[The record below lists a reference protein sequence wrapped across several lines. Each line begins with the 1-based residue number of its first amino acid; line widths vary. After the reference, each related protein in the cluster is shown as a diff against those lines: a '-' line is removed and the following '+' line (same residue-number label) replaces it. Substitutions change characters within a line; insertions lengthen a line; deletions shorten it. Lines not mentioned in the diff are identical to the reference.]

1 MIKISWNKH
10 VWHMKTINIV
20 ERQNEIQILLFL
32 INIPV
37 YKRLEV
43 NQD

>member
-1 MIKISWNKH
+1 
-10 VWHMKTINIV
+10 MKTINIV